1 MLMPIGSRFPEVLR
15 AASDGVE
22 TAWSELYQEFAPQ
35 LLRFLRSQGA
45 SDPEDLLGDCFVQIV
60 RKLADFSGDEA
71 GFRTWIF
78 LIARNRL
85 VDEWRRTDRR
95 PTVLRADPLA
105 SGPAPTAVV
114 PAADEAAIAGAGL
127 EEILGH
133 LTPDQR
139 AVISLRFVDRFSLA
153 ETAEILGRSEGSV
166 KLLQHRAI
174 RALRRDLT

>member
-1 MLMPIGSRFPEVLR
+1 MPIGPRFPEVLR

-22 TAWSELYQEFAPQ
+22 GAWSELYREFAPQ
-35 LLRFLRSQGA
+35 LLRFLRAQGA
-45 SDPEDLLGDCFVQIV
+45 TDPEDLLGDCFVQIV
-60 RKLADFSGDEA
+60 RKLGDFSGDET
-71 GFRTWIF
+71 GFRTWVF

-85 VDEWRRTDRR
+85 VDEWRRADRR
-95 PTVLRADPLA
+95 PTVLRADPLVAA
-105 SGPAPTAVV
+105 STPATIV
-114 PAADEAAIAGAGL
+114 PGADEAAIGRAGL
-127 EEILGH
+127 DEILGR

-174 RALRRDLT
+174 RALRRDLA